1 MVDVSASLKRALPPI
16 TVARRPLSNNPLA
29 SIIDEAQVAAA
40 WQHVGEK
47 IRAAAI
53 ETSPFALIRIDD
65 VFPADF
71 YELLVGQLPGNSAYD
86 FSTAEDYAVIGNE
99 VRRGG
104 LRFDEPSNI
113 SRLPTPAQAFW
124 RQVTEPGITKQLTQA
139 LIAKFRPHLEVPT
152 EAVQPGQPVNIF
164 GKWLLSRDLAG
175 YELPPHVDVRQKLVA
190 GLFYLPDAG
199 QESPYGTT
207 ILTPKLDLAD
217 SLTGRDRY
225 YREHFDVAIQV
236 PFHANSF
243 LAFVRSDRSFHGV
256 DTVGPEVTQ
265 RNILMFNVNIA

>member
-1 MVDVSASLKRALPPI
+1 MTLLAI
-16 TVARRPLSNNPLA
+16 TVARRPLNYKDLTSSTDKA
-29 SIIDEAQVAAA
+29 RVEAA
-40 WQHVGEK
+40 WQHVKAK
-47 IRAAAI
+47 IAAATL

-65 VFPADF
+65 VFPSDF
-71 YELLVGQLPGNSAYD
+71 YELLVGQLPENSAYD

-104 LRFDEPSNI
+104 LRFDDLSNI
-113 SRLPTPAQAFW
+113 NRLPKPAQAFW
-124 RQVTEPGITKQLTQA
+124 RQVTGPGITQQLTQA
-139 LIAKFRPHLEVPT
+139 LIGKFRPHLEVPAD
-152 EAVQPGQPVNIF
+152 AVQADQPVNIF

-190 GLFYLPDAG
+190 GLFYLPDAS

-207 ILTPKLDLAD
+207 ILTPKPDRAD
-217 SLTGRDRY
+217 SLTDRDRY
-225 YREHFDVAIQV
+225 YREDFDVAAQV

-243 LAFVRSDRSFHGV
+243 LAFVRSDHSFHGV